1 MATLTLEYNPRNR
14 TARKIIDIIMAM
26 DDVFKVKTL
35 VTTNGNLTRKAMED
49 VEKGN
54 IITCESYEDYLKQTA
69 KYA

>member
-26 DDVFKVKTL
+26 DDVFKVKML

>member
-35 VTTNGNLTRKAMED
+35 VTTNGNLTRKAMEG